1 MKRNIIIALALVL
14 LLALSGCQSG
24 DGGEYDGTLASI
36 IEKMYEIKDPGIAVG
51 DIEVDLEDPDAVQAY
66 TGLSEASDI
75 SEIAVSEAMIG
86 SQAYS
91 LVLVRISEGA
101 AVKDVAQAMKEGID
115 PWKWICVGADDL
127 QVVARG
133 DIVMLAM
140 VSSELSDAV
149 TSQDLVDAFIQ
160 VLGGEPDVA
169 L

>member
-1 MKRNIIIALALVL
+1 
-14 LLALSGCQSG
+14 
-24 DGGEYDGTLASI
+24 
-36 IEKMYEIKDPGIAVG
+36 
-51 DIEVDLEDPDAVQAY
+51 
-66 TGLSEASDI
+66 
-75 SEIAVSEAMIG
+75 
-86 SQAYS
+86 
-91 LVLVRISEGA
+91 
-101 AVKDVAQAMKEGID
+101 MKEGID

>member
-24 DGGEYDGTLASI
+24 GGGEYDGTLASI
-36 IEKMYEIKDPGIAVG
+36 IEKMYEIKDS
-51 DIEVDLEDPDAVQAY
+51 DAVQAY

-91 LVLVRISEGA
+91 LVLVRASEGA
-101 AVKDVAQAMKEGID
+101 AAKDIAQAMKEGID